1 MWSALNE
8 ATYYVDLAP
17 SIRITELMYNP
28 ADPSPAEIAAGYL
41 DNDDFE
47 FLEIKNTGTQTLPLT
62 GLRLSDG
69 ITFTFSDTTIGPGA
83 YRLIVRNQP
92 AFLYRYSTVN
102 PSLIA
107 GVYTGSLDNAGETLE
122 LDAPVGG
129 VIHLFDYEDG
139 WYDHTDGAGFSLTI
153 RDPLAPLELW
163 DTSDGWRSSAAPGGT
178 PGTHDTLAAPV
189 R

>member
-1 MWSALNE
+1 M
-8 ATYYVDLAP
+8 
-17 SIRITELMYNP
+17 
-28 ADPSPAEIAAGYL
+28 
-41 DNDDFE
+41 
-47 FLEIKNTGTQTLPLT
+47 PLT
-62 GLRLSDG
+62 GLQLSDG
-69 ITFTFSDTTIGPGA
+69 ITFTFSDTTIGPGP

-163 DTSDGWRSSAAPGGT
+163 DTSDGWRGSAAP
-178 PGTHDTLAAPV
+178 AARRARTTRSLPPV